1 MLQKTGRFKYMILLG
16 IGVSF
21 LLNYIIP
28 SPNIGWNR
36 LFDVLISVL
45 ITTLVW
51 EGNLRIDFWMNLKF
65 PWQISPIK
73 RITTHLPISLIYT
86 TVIMYV
92 SMYGFSKYLCSSPK
106 ATQNGFMTIAI
117 VVGLLVSI
125 TMLAIEISMQFFHQ
139 WKASLLEVEK
149 YKIES
154 TQAQLQNLKNQINPH
169 FLFNNMSVL
178 SSLVYKDQDKAV
190 DFINQLSKVYRYLLD
205 NKDEELTTLENELT
219 FIYSY
224 IYLLQ
229 IRFDTNIQ
237 FDIQV
242 PKEYQLQLLP
252 PMALQLLIENAIKH
266 NEISSQLP
274 LSISIKAEVHH
285 LIISNNLQL
294 RSNDNEENSC
304 KTGIQNIKDRY
315 KYFTDKEVVVLKSVK
330 LFIVQIPLLQ
340 AK

>member
-36 LFDVLISVL
+36 LFDILTSVL

-86 TVIMYV
+86 SLIMYV
-92 SMYGFSKYLCSSPK
+92 SMYGFSKYLCPSPK
-106 ATQNGFMTIAI
+106 ATQNSFMTIAI

-125 TMLAIEISMQFFHQ
+125 TMLAIEISMQFFQQ

-149 YKIES
+149 YKTES
-154 TQAQLQNLKNQINPH
+154 TQAQLQNLKNQ
-169 FLFNNMSVL
+169 
-178 SSLVYKDQDKAV
+178 
-190 DFINQLSKVYRYLLD
+190 
-205 NKDEELTTLENELT
+205 ELTTLENELM
-219 FIYSY
+219 FIHSY

-229 IRFDTNIQ
+229 IRFDANIQ

-242 PKEYQLQLLP
+242 PKEYHLQLLP

-266 NEISSQLP
+266 NEISSELP
-274 LSISIKAEVHH
+274 LSISIKAEAHQ
-285 LIISNNLQL
+285 LIVSNNLQL
-294 RSNDNEENSC
+294 RSNDNEENRC

-315 KYFTDKEVVVLKSVK
+315 KYFTDKEVIVLKSVK
-330 LFIVQIPLLQ
+330 LFTVQIPLLQ